1 MVEFSLLNSA
11 YMSNKKIEVQGLQ
24 IRIEPI
30 NDKDYV
36 SLTDIAKK
44 FNPKPSNLLV
54 SWVKNS
60 STLLFL
66 EAWEKS
72 YNPDFKLYHM
82 VEFKALSLDNRNN
95 INIKTYIEQ
104 TGAIGIIS
112 KPGRYGGTYAHKDIA
127 LNFCYWISPEF
138 QVAMIIKFQELL
150 VKEFEIRNLKWH
162 ISKITDNIDEVRN
175 LLDSIPF
182 QEKEKNRSKELE

>member
-1 MVEFSLLNSA
+1 
-11 YMSNKKIEVQGLQ
+11 
-24 IRIEPI
+24 
-30 NDKDYV
+30 
-36 SLTDIAKK
+36 
-44 FNPKPSNLLV
+44 
-54 SWVKNS
+54 
-60 STLLFL
+60 
-66 EAWEKS
+66 
-72 YNPDFKLYHM
+72 M